1 MADVSERLEKQ
12 MEGTNLALA
21 AVAEVLQK
29 MDSRLSKEDAVEV
42 ERIHKEQARYEQQE
56 VVKAVATEVF
66 QLLKEGTKTEEK
78 GMDVSG
84 DSRSAKATGKSAAT
98 ADDSEKGA
106 PIGTKIEDQQKTIQA
121 ALLRLADNDWKNEKD
136 EDDED
141 DVEDVDMKRYSKRQH
156 EDDKEEEFPVEEK
169 GEEEDKDP
177 DDAMDEMKMQ
187 LDALKKQIAAYESNM
202 EKAISTEAEGRLRKM
217 GFREERGLAAPKLS
231 TGDSLG
237 VDGTTIIQKAQ
248 SHTDTVD
255 QLVDLSYG
263 ELRRLQQNIE
273 MGQTDGVPRELLG

>member
-29 MDSRLSKEDAVEV
+29 MDSRLSKEDAVAI
-42 ERIHKEQARYEQQE
+42 ERMQKEQAQYEQRE
-56 VVKAVATEVF
+56 IVKAVANEVF
-66 QLLKEGTKTEEK
+66 SLLKEGTKTEEK

-84 DSRSAKATGKSAAT
+84 DSRSAKSTGKSGAN

-121 ALLRLADNDWKNEKD
+121 ALLRLAA
-136 EDDED
+136 EDDEEED
-141 DVEDVDMKRYSKRQH
+141 DVEDVDMKRYSKRH
-156 EDDKEEEFPVEEK
+156 EDDKEEDEFPVEEK
-169 GEEEDKDP
+169 GEDEDKDP
-177 DDAMDEMKMQ
+177 DDDMDEMKMQ

-217 GFREERGLAAPKLS
+217 GFREERGLAAPQI
-231 TGDSLG
+231 TGAG
-237 VDGTTIIQKAQ
+237 MGTDGTTIIQKSQ
-248 SHTDTVD
+248 SQGDTVD
-255 QLVDLSYG
+255 QLVSLSYS
-263 ELRRLQQNIE
+263 ELRKLQQNIE
-273 MGQTDGVPRELLG
+273 MGQTDGVPRELLS